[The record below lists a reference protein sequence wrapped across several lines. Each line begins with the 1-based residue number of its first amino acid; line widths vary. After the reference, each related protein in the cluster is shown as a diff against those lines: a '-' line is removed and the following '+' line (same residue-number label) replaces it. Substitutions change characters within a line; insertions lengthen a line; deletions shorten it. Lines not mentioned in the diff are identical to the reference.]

1 MFDHDTIHSMK
12 KIKNDLI
19 VIGFIVFASMM
30 LLILYRAVQSQ
41 NGSVIIYQNGERIRT
56 CLLTEEQTI
65 TIGDPMEGYNIL
77 VISKDGVYIR
87 EADCP
92 DRLCVKH
99 RKISKGGESII
110 CLPHKLVVQIEA
122 EDAEQLDAV
131 TN

>member
-1 MFDHDTIHSMK
+1 MFDRDTIHSMK

-19 VIGFIVFASMM
+19 VIGFIVFASVM

-122 EDAEQLDAV
+122 EDAAQLDAV

>member
-1 MFDHDTIHSMK
+1 MFDRDTIHSMK

-122 EDAEQLDAV
+122 EDAAQLDAV

>member
-1 MFDHDTIHSMK
+1 MFDRDTIHSMK

-19 VIGFIVFASMM
+19 VIGFIVFASVM

-65 TIGDPMEGYNIL
+65 IIGDPMEGYNIL

-122 EDAEQLDAV
+122 EDAAQLDAV